1 MKNINTLLFAF
12 CFYLYSLL
20 CALIILITSIRDY
33 EGMVDGIE
41 IRNLCEIPEGDSDG
55 FFAFIIIPLSI
66 PFFIVKKSLART
78 ITYISILFYY
88 FWSFYIRF
96 NFC

>member
-1 MKNINTLLFAF
+1 M
-12 CFYLYSLL
+12 YSFLH
-20 CALIILITSIRDY
+20 CKEKFSQ
-33 EGMVDGIE
+33 
-41 IRNLCEIPEGDSDG
+41 
-55 FFAFIIIPLSI
+55 
-66 PFFIVKKSLART
+66 T